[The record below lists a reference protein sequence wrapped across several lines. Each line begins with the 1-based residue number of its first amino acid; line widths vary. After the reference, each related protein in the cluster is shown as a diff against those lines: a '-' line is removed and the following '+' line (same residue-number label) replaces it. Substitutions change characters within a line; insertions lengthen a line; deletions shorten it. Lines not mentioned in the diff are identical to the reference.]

1 MNAWM
6 IHLKK
11 IMAENKGKSL
21 RDCMIIAKGSYK
33 KPADGTVVKKVKK
46 TKVKKTQVKKTQ
58 VKKIKKVKK
67 TRKGSKTRKI
77 KKTRGRK

>member
-1 MNAWM
+1 MSAWM

-21 RDCMIIAKGSYK
+21 KDCMIIAKSSYK
-33 KPADGTVVKKVKK
+33 KPADGSVVKKVKK
-46 TKVKKTQVKKTQ
+46 TKAKKIKLKKT
-58 VKKIKKVKK
+58 KKVKK
-67 TRKGSKTRKI
+67 TRKGGKSRKI

>member
-1 MNAWM
+1 MSAWM

-21 RDCMIIAKGSYK
+21 KDCMIIAKGSYK
-33 KPADGTVVKKVKK
+33 KPTDATVVKKVKK
-46 TKVKKTQVKKTQ
+46 TKAKKTQVKKT
-58 VKKIKKVKK
+58 KKVKK
-67 TRKGSKTRKI
+67 TRKGGKSRKI

>member
-46 TKVKKTQVKKTQ
+46 TKVKKTQVKK
-58 VKKIKKVKK
+58 IKKVKK

>member
-1 MNAWM
+1 M

-21 RDCMIIAKGSYK
+21 KECMIIAKGSYK
-33 KPADGTVVKKVKK
+33 KPADGSVVKKVKK
-46 TKVKKTQVKKTQ
+46 TKSKTGKKVMKTKKG
-58 VKKIKKVKK
+58 KKEKKVKK
-67 TRKGSKTRKI
+67 TKKTRKM

>member
-1 MNAWM
+1 MSAWM

-21 RDCMIIAKGSYK
+21 KDCMIIAKGSYK

-46 TKVKKTQVKKTQ
+46 TKAKKTQVKKT
-58 VKKIKKVKK
+58 KKVKK
-67 TRKGSKTRKI
+67 TRKGGKSRKI

>member
-1 MNAWM
+1 MSAWM

-21 RDCMIIAKGSYK
+21 KDCMIIAKGSYK
-33 KPADGTVVKKVKK
+33 KPADGSVVKKAKKTKAKKTKKVKK
-46 TKVKKTQVKKTQ
+46 TKKSGK
-58 VKKIKKVKK
+58 
-67 TRKGSKTRKI
+67 SRKI